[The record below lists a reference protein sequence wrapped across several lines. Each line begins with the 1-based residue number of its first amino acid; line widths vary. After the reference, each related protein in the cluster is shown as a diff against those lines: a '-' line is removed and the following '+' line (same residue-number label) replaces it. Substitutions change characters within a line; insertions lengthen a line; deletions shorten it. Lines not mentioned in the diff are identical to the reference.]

1 MKNCRRCK
9 MVRKSKT
16 RSTRV
21 TKKTTPNQLILLA
34 GKWQKVLS
42 ASGKKAGSI
51 NLTASE
57 VAKLKREIAKIS
69 KSVRSKTVQQI
80 KAKITALKSQQAK
93 LLGVKKTSK
102 AVNTT
107 AVKRLKVKM
116 AQINKCGQNATLFRI
131 CKGLKLT
138 SYKNPTVKTKQTTSK
153 TKSSV
158 KRKTSST
165 ITGKLKREVS
175 KHKRTNSL
183 LRKLVTKFRKQV
195 ATLKRKYKAAQ
206 TKRRLRVIEGRKQ
219 HGKITTSNVVR
230 FNRNAGRSSD
240 VSKQRRYG

>member
-1 MKNCRRCK
+1 

-34 GKWQKVLS
+34 SKWQKVL
-42 ASGKKAGSI
+42 ATSGKKTGTI
-51 NLTASE
+51 NLTASQ

-80 KAKITALKSQQAK
+80 KAKIIALKSQQAK

-102 AVNTT
+102 SVNTT

-138 SYKNPTVKTKQTTSK
+138 SYKNPTVKTKQTTQK
-153 TKSSV
+153 VTV
-158 KRKTSST
+158 KRKTSSKT
-165 ITGKLKREVS
+165 SRNLKREVT

-183 LRKLVTKFRKQV
+183 LRKLVAKFRKQV

-219 HGKITTSNVVR
+219 HGKTTTSNVVR
-230 FNRNAGRSSD
+230 FNRNAGSSSA